1 MTAPTPSC
9 TDLYNPR
16 AAWFGEVVA
25 CGSAKIKLSLI
36 SAKAETMSEDKIT
49 AAKQQIAAAAG
60 DFGSLPLRDAGFAI
74 LHEGEEGL
82 WLLLHQW
89 VEGGIC
95 THHLWRSDLTGTVQ
109 FTPAAP
115 RLMACVWELGIID
128 FERRAWMET
137 AMAGLPITDYLT
149 RTLPRGK
156 L

>member
-1 MTAPTPSC
+1 MTAPTPKS
-9 TDLYNPR
+9 TDLYSPR
-16 AAWFGEVVA
+16 AAWFEGMAA
-25 CGSAKIKLSLI
+25 CGSAQIKLSLI
-36 SAKAETMSEDKIT
+36 SAKAETVSEDKIT
-49 AAKQQIAAAAG
+49 AAKQQIAAVSN
-60 DFGSLPLRDAGFAI
+60 FGSLPLLDAGFAI

-95 THHLWRSDLTGTVQ
+95 THHLWRSDLTGTAQ

-137 AMAGLPITDYLT
+137 AMAGLPVADYLT

>member
-1 MTAPTPSC
+1 MTAPTPKS
-9 TDLYNPR
+9 TDRYSPR
-16 AAWFGEVVA
+16 AACFGEMVA
-25 CGSAKIKLSLI
+25 CGSAQIKLSLI
-36 SAKAETMSEDKIT
+36 SAKAETVSEDKIA
-49 AAKQQIAAAAG
+49 AAKQQIAAAG
-60 DFGSLPLRDAGFAI
+60 DFGSLPLLDAGFAI

-95 THHLWRSDLTGTVQ
+95 THHLWRSDLTGTAQ
-109 FTPAAP
+109 FAPAAP

-137 AMAGLPITDYLT
+137 VMAGLPVTDYLT